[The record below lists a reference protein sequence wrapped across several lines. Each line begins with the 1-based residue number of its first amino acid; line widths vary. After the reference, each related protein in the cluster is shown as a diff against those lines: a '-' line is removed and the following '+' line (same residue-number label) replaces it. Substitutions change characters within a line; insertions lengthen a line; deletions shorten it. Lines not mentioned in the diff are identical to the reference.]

1 MQEVY
6 HDGSGGPVEEL
17 NPEVMEKALDKPE
30 VHHVEVFKKGTPAHS
45 DAVRRIKKRAKKKG
59 IIR

>member
-6 HDGSGGPVEEL
+6 HDRSGGKIKPF
-17 NPEVMEKALDKPE
+17 NPEMVEKSLNKSE

-45 DAVRRIKKRAKKKG
+45 DAIRRIKKRAKKKG